1 MNEGDFTPA
10 AAVLWGVIPR
20 EARERILANVFCVKC
35 RRSVTMVNFTGE
47 EQNGDVILRG
57 ACANCGHEVVRVL
70 ETSETNRSLN

>member
-1 MNEGDFTPA
+1 MSKGESTPT

-35 RRSVTMVNFTGE
+35 RRSSTMVNFTGE

-57 ACANCGHEVVRVL
+57 ACANCGHDAVRLL
-70 ETSETNRSLN
+70 EASETNRSLN

>member
-1 MNEGDFTPA
+1 MSEGNFSPV

-35 RRSVTMVNFTGE
+35 RRSVTMVNSTGE

-57 ACANCGHEVVRVL
+57 ACANGGHAVARVL
-70 ETSETNRSLN
+70 ATSETNRSLN

>member
-1 MNEGDFTPA
+1 MREGNFSPV

-35 RRSVTMVNFTGE
+35 RRCVTMVNFMGE
-47 EQNGDVILRG
+47 ELNGDVILRG
-57 ACANCGHEVVRVL
+57 ACANCGHDVVRVL